1 MILTTPTIEFSE
13 QIRAFRQAFLD
24 AGAASEGSGS
34 LLRFDDP
41 ADWLA
46 HVARYADPETVPP
59 DRVPCSQ
66 YLYVRESDG
75 KIVGMIQI
83 RHYLNEMLEK
93 YSGHIGYSVCP
104 GERRKGYATRM
115 LAAAPDKC
123 REMGLTR
130 VMISCRPDNEASRRT
145 ILRNGG
151 VYENTVWEP
160 DRGRSLERY
169 WIEL

>member
-1 MILTTPTIEFSE
+1 MILTTPTSE
-13 QIRAFRQAFLD
+13 HIPQLRAFRLEFLD
-24 AGAASEGSGS
+24 ACAPSEGSGS

-104 GERRKGYATRM
+104 DERRKGYATRM